1 MNNFQETDRGIANAS
16 GDDGGNRSA
25 AGQFTTRAASE
36 LGQSAQR
43 VAEQAKSAAS
53 TAVSEAKEQVTTYVD
68 KQVGSGAEVAAK
80 VARSIRYAADDLEQ
94 GVPMLAGLV
103 RGAADRVDTFSDSI
117 RDRSAAE
124 LFANAQDFTR
134 RHPAIVIS
142 TAVALGFAAYRLL
155 TPAPSRNISSEHQRF
170 PSRENESDRVISGAE
185 WAPERSL
192 RPSAMGHPKNLERPY
207 GS

>member
-1 MNNFQETDRGIANAS
+1 MNNLQETDRGIANAS
-16 GDDGGNRSA
+16 GNDGGNRSA
-25 AGQFTTRAASE
+25 AGQFTSGAASE
-36 LGQSAQR
+36 LGQGAQS

-53 TAVSEAKEQVTTYVD
+53 SAVSGAKEQVTSYVD
-68 KQVGSGAEVAAK
+68 KQVGSGADVAAK

-155 TPAPSRNISSEHQRF
+155 TPGATPNTTTEPRRF
-170 PSRENESDRVISGAE
+170 PSQANESDRVGSGADLT
-185 WAPERSL
+185 AERSP
-192 RPSAMGHPKNLERPY
+192 RPSTTGYPTNSERPY